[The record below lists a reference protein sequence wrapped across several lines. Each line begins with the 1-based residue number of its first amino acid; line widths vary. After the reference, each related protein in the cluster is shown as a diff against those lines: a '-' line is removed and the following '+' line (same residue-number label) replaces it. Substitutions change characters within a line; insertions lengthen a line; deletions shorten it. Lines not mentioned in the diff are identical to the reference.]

1 MLQAPDRK
9 HTLKI
14 NKKLLPPGIGP
25 KAKPSGKGQKDEV
38 RQSKSVE
45 GRQESCRYAG
55 THGLRIIKLL
65 KGVNKA
71 EDRTQYA
78 HGGRIA
84 PCRLK
89 KPRRVMEGLGFRL
102 SGFQQHLPEASLT
115 APIHQSSE
123 T

>member
-1 MLQAPDRK
+1 MLQAPYRK
-9 HTLKI
+9 HALKI
-14 NKKLLPPGIGP
+14 DEKLLQPGIGP
-25 KAKPSGKGQKDEV
+25 KAKPSGNGKKDEV

-45 GRQESCRYAG
+45 GRQEGCRYTR

-71 EDRTQYA
+71 KDRTQYA

-84 PCRLK
+84 PRCLK
-89 KPRRVMEGLGFRL
+89 KPRRVMEGLGFCL
-102 SGFQQHLPEASLT
+102 GGFQPHNPEASLT
-115 APIHQSSE
+115 APIHQGSE